1 MRGRLIDL
9 TIVPSLKKAVSI
21 ARDDVLSIL
30 LSIYFLLVGV
40 YMYILGRYNVM
51 YFS

>member
-40 YMYILGRYNVM
+40 CILGRYKVP

>member
-30 LSIYFLLVGV
+30 LSSIHIYFLLVV
-40 YMYILGRYNVM
+40 AYYILDM
-51 YFS
+51 YK